1 MSVITING
9 PIGCGAIEVGKLV
22 SQKASLS
29 YVDRMLFSEAAKVL
43 GSPVPDLI
51 RREQRFVSTVSRF
64 TRVLQ
69 EALEKSAISGISGEP
84 YFGRGME
91 MLSSET
97 YTDLL
102 SDNGGGKK
110 ISDDDFIKA
119 LSQVVKDIS
128 DSGDVVI
135 IGRGSNMIL
144 SDVPNAVHVGMV
156 GSLDLRVK
164 IMTEREHLEQDQAV
178 EYVDNLEKARVSFY
192 KKFFKVHPDDPE
204 LYDVMLNMD
213 HMSQD
218 IASEMI
224 IYASGRLPS

>member
-22 SQKASLS
+22 AQENSLS

-51 RREQRFVSTVSRF
+51 EKEQRFVSTIGRF
-64 TRVLQ
+64 ARILQ
-69 EALEKSAISGISGEP
+69 NALEKSAISGISGEP

-97 YTDLL
+97 YTDLIADQT
-102 SDNGGGKK
+102 SGRN
-110 ISDDDFIKA
+110 ISDSEFIEV
-119 LSQVVKDIS
+119 LSQVVRDIS
-128 DSGDVVI
+128 KSDDVVI

-144 SDVPNAVHVGMV
+144 SGYENAIHIGMV
-156 GSLDLRVK
+156 GSLPLRVSTMVK
-164 IMTEREHLEQDQAV
+164 REHLDEKEAL

-192 KKFFKVHPDDPE
+192 RKFFKVHPDDPV

-213 HMSQD
+213 EMSHHTATE
-218 IASEMI
+218 IISYTSE
-224 IYASGRLPS
+224 RV